1 MDVIKELRESTE
13 YFMGNSIKIA
23 YNKGFTDGMAA
34 LKEHCGLCKEE
45 ISSDSDEF
53 KNLINVLE
61 GVWISPAELLDRD
74 EMLNKIMEA
83 YRKYRAVN
91 EKEL

>member
-1 MDVIKELRESTE
+1 MDVIKELREATE
-13 YFMGNSIKIA
+13 HFMGNSIKIA
-23 YNKGFTDGMAA
+23 YNKGFTDGMVA
-34 LKEHCGLCKEE
+34 LKEHCKLCKEE

-53 KNLINVLE
+53 KNLISVLE

-91 EKEL
+91 ENEL